1 MEQRMFLF
9 HSFTSITLDAI
20 ISLFSRLG
28 LYSVLNPQMRNCRVR
43 EDSLMVIPT
52 IGECQCSLN
61 LRLSAGA
68 YA

>member
-1 MEQRMFLF
+1 VEQRMFLF

-52 IGECQCSLN
+52 IGECSLN